1 MNNEKIKAMI
11 MKTQIKLA
19 ALLLLSTINHQL
31 STCFAQGSLTP
42 PGAPAPTMKTL
53 TQVEP
58 RTPISSVPFTITQ
71 PGAYYLTTNLSA
83 PPFSYAI
90 TIAVDNVSV
99 DLHGFAI
106 IGTNTSSGG
115 VFVAANRAVVANGS
129 VRNCTSGYGI
139 YAVAADGCLFE
150 NFNALTNAVGI
161 YAGSHSIVRDC
172 IVSQSSSGGG
182 ILCGD
187 GNVIYNNLCNNNVN
201 GGIYLVGSGNR
212 IEGNQVVSNSFYQIV
227 AANVASTHNLVIRN
241 SLNGAAPLIAGYP
254 ANWLVGP
261 LVDSVSI
268 ATNNNPNANYN
279 LNQ

>member
-1 MNNEKIKAMI
+1 
-11 MKTQIKLA
+11 MKNQLKLTA
-19 ALLLLSTINHQL
+19 FALFLATINSQL
-31 STCFAQGSLTP
+31 ATTHAQGTLTP

-53 TQVEP
+53 AQVEP
-58 RTPISSVPFTITQ
+58 RTPISSAPFTISS
-71 PGAYYLTTNLSA
+71 PGAYYLTTNLFA

-90 TIAVDNVSV
+90 TIAADNVSV

-115 VFVAANRAVVANGS
+115 VLVSANRAVVANGI
-129 VRNCTSGYGI
+129 VRNCPIGYGI
-139 YAVAADGCLFE
+139 NAGTADGCLFE
-150 NFNALTNAVGI
+150 NLNALTNAAGI
-161 YAGSHSIVRDC
+161 YAGSHSIVRNC
-172 IVSQSSSGGG
+172 IVAQSSTGGG

-187 GNVIYNNLCNNNVN
+187 GNFICNNLCNNNGN
-201 GGIYLVGSGNR
+201 GGIYLIGSGNR

-227 AANVASTHNLVIRN
+227 AANVASAHNLIIRN
-241 SLNGAAPLIAGYP
+241 SLNGATPLIAGYP
-254 ANWLVGP
+254 GNWLVGP